1 MTLMFFTILKMD
13 LAGFRKISFRMIF
26 VALFLILVFMP
37 LLSLVGILFTPLIF
51 AGILLAFSCPSAV
64 ATAFFADVFKGNS
77 SLAIILTTITTL
89 ISIVTLPLTMLVG
102 VGVLIKFDVISMI
115 FNLIQMILIPLLA
128 AILFRKYLKKLSEG
142 ALKYGNLISYI
153 VIIYILWGGVAS
165 GIDYIE
171 GNIYGFLEINL
182 VIIPLLTVAL
192 LFSYKIG
199 KMFGSEHAI
208 TLSIA
213 TFLKNGILA
222 LVIGFITFGS
232 GVLPALVT
240 NLIDQNIMLI
250 LLGLFLKK

>member
-1 MTLMFFTILKMD
+1 M
-13 LAGFRKISFRMIF
+13 
-26 VALFLILVFMP
+26 
-37 LLSLVGILFTPLIF
+37 
-51 AGILLAFSCPSAV
+51 
-64 ATAFFADVFKGNS
+64 
-77 SLAIILTTITTL
+77 
-89 ISIVTLPLTMLVG
+89 VG

-128 AILFRKYLKKLSEG
+128 AILFRKYLTKLSER

-182 VIIPLLTVAL
+182 VITPLLTVAL
-192 LFSYKIG
+192 LFSYNIG
-199 KMFGSEHAI
+199 KMFGREHAI

>member
-1 MTLMFFTILKMD
+1 MD

-192 LFSYKIG
+192 LFSYEIG

-232 GVLPALVT
+232 GVLPTLVT